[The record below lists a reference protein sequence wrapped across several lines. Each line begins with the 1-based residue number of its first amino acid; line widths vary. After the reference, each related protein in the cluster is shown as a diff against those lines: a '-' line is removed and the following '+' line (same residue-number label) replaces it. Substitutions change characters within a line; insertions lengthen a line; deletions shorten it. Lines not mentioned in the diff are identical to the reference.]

1 MDFSRS
7 NARLTFQKSMDELII
22 IPTLHRPTLS
32 FLGMPSREKVV
43 ASRLINDRFIVLD
56 NTNTLNTW
64 DAMTGQLLASH
75 KYTKKDYTGYVIH
88 DFASPLPEQF
98 IVEVPKAKRT
108 IAFRRGFSSLEE
120 DEDEEEEEHSEHEHE
135 IVDEDEEEEEEEPEK
150 PKEPIPRN
158 DKPTR

>member
-22 IPTLHRPTLS
+22 IPTLHRPTFS

-43 ASRLINDRFIVLD
+43 ASRLTSEQVLQRLIQDRFMVLD

-75 KYTKKDYTGYVIH
+75 KYTKKDYTG
-88 DFASPLPEQF
+88 
-98 IVEVPKAKRT
+98 
-108 IAFRRGFSSLEE
+108 
-120 DEDEEEEEHSEHEHE
+120 
-135 IVDEDEEEEEEEPEK
+135 
-150 PKEPIPRN
+150 
-158 DKPTR
+158 